1 MMNLNDMI
9 GLKVTA
15 WILNQSQENLTPG
28 TKIDGILQGV
38 DQGTFIIL
46 RENGETEEFIT
57 LPVGLC
63 RLSATKQKSP

>member
-1 MMNLNDMI
+1 MNLNDLI
-9 GLKVTA
+9 GFKVTA

-46 RENGETEEFIT
+46 RDNGVSEEFIT
-57 LPVGLC
+57 LPVGQC
-63 RLSATKQKSP
+63 RLSAMKRKSQ